1 MATTLGVELPGG
13 VNVTMPTSRELVE
26 PSGARAGRTNRMLA
40 QDGLPLETRR
50 KWDRPLLH
58 TMSYL

>member
-40 QDGLPLETRR
+40 QDGLRS
-50 KWDRPLLH
+50 RPA
-58 TMSYL
+58 